1 MFYSERVRF
10 FFFLIFKVVNI
21 KIRKAEEQS
30 LRGKT
35 TGGLRAG
42 RCKTEKGRQLFP
54 LAKKQSEEQKTKVN
68 YRNQ

>member
-1 MFYSERVRF
+1 M
-10 FFFLIFKVVNI
+10 VNI